1 MIDNAYVKAQKLI
14 LDNMDKL
21 DKVAQALIEKEIIS
35 AEEFQQLI
43 GRN

>member
-43 GRN
+43 GN